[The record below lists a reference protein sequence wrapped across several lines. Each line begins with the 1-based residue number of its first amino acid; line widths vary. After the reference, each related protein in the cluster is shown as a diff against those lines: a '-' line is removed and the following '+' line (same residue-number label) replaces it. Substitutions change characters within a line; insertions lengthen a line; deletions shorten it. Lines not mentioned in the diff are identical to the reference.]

1 MDAQACTEA
10 EKVASYAPSA
20 KYEPGVYGGFGVFV
34 AYITVLARGALS
46 NFPIEKFEAAMNA
59 AVIVGFA
66 VPYACFWLLS
76 RRHLKVLKAEY
87 SENAPPPTP

>member
-1 MDAQACTEA
+1 MDAQAYREA
-10 EKVASYAPSA
+10 KLASGYARCL

-46 NFPIEKFEAAMNA
+46 NFPMENFEAAMNA

-76 RRHLKVLKAEY
+76 RRHLKAVKAEY

>member
-34 AYITVLARGALS
+34 GYITVLTFGAFAD
-46 NFPIEKFEAAMNA
+46 FPVERIERTMNG
-59 AVIVGFA
+59 AVVVGFA

-76 RRHLKVLKAEY
+76 HRHLKAVKAEY